1 MDRVHH
7 DYSTWAQEV
16 GERFLLTRLSAGK
29 FSCTKGR
36 QSHKYLKGA
45 LWSIQRLPF
54 ALFSNTDISSD
65 WNLCPDWLSSPTNK
79 IIICATWVMQNSR
92 LARACILSCYETAL
106 LLTSSH
112 CTVNESSLGFTIPT
126 AARWSFLQSLQ
137 IPVNSQ
143 ALSLGNVQWLSHFLK
158 YLSLK

>member
-29 FSCTKGR
+29 FLCTKGR

-45 LWSIQRLPF
+45 LWSTQRLPF
-54 ALFSNTDISSD
+54 ALFSNTDISSA
-65 WNLCPDWLSSPTNK
+65 WNLCPDRLSSPTNK
-79 IIICATWVMQNSR
+79 IIICVRVMQISR
-92 LARACILSCYETAL
+92 LAHACTLELLSN
-106 LLTSSH
+106 
-112 CTVNESSLGFTIPT
+112 CTVFELFTLHCERIFTWFTIPT